1 MKVEVNGEP
10 LQRRTTKERIARL
23 RKRLDEVDAFS
34 TVKMPSYQLRDIVK
48 GVLDLLEDE
57 L

>member
-34 TVKMPSYQLRDIVK
+34 TVKVPSYQLRDIVK